1 MRALTVVIGILVATV
16 APGASALAQNYPWC
30 AVYSTG
36 DGDAT
41 NCGFVTREQCLAT
54 VSGIGGRCEPNN
66 RYVPPSDVRPDGAS
80 TGKPDHR

>member
-36 DGDAT
+36 DGAMLGY
-41 NCGFVTREQCLAT
+41 CQR
-54 VSGIGGRCEPNN
+54 
-66 RYVPPSDVRPDGAS
+66 
-80 TGKPDHR
+80 HRRTL

>member
-41 NCGFVTREQCLAT
+41 NCGFVSREQCMAT

-66 RYVPPSDVRPDGAS
+66 RYVPPSNARPDGVS
-80 TGKPDHR
+80 TGKSDHR